1 MPRRLSGTCASVAVS
16 AVLMALSVA
25 TLRGEDESPETFHD
39 GFETPQAVWSREVT
53 DAKVQLLAHDRSNR
67 ARHEGLGSER
77 FQFEA
82 GTGSAFYYSYA
93 LPHIV
98 VTDPLQVGLYVR
110 SNRVGVQLLGRVV
123 LPADTDPDTGEPSFV
138 LIPGTIYDAA
148 DRWQRLELVDLR
160 PSIERQARVLR
171 AASSRPVSLEGAY
184 LDRLVVNLFGG
195 PGKTEVFL
203 DDLTIKPVSAKT
215 LAERA
220 PTSPNDVGTPKVE
233 AERVPIPRSRVQLEG
248 NRLRKDGNDWLV
260 TGVEAPGADVGALR
274 RGGFDVLVD
283 DFDADPRRARE
294 AIERGFLLMPKLGS
308 KDPGEA
314 LGPARARE
322 VATASPYRDSVA
334 FWHLGDRL
342 GATIDPAD
350 RTAEWERIRAV
361 VASLR
366 DLPRDAA
373 RLTTANVSGEFYK
386 YARAP
391 RGLDMIGVRPLSWG
405 AMQDPL
411 DTYAYLSQ
419 RRALTTR
426 GNPGGLFWAWIDV
439 TPPPAVRAAVW
450 GLESP
455 PDWGLAGVQP
465 EQVRLATYTALAAGY
480 RGLGFRG
487 DADLTQPR
495 GRQLLIELGLLN
507 EEIDLFESILAQGS
521 DPIPLYRTDL
531 TEPVYIAPMVGMR
544 TRTPPPKKEPVPH
557 PTIRAAAIE
566 TRDRRGLLLL
576 VADFAPGAQY
586 QPPQMAIN
594 DLKITV
600 PVPESAQAFE
610 ISPGEVRVLDHTR
623 VPGGRQVT
631 VPEFG
636 VTSMVLVTTDM
647 GLKDR
652 IEAAMARVR
661 PRAVA
666 LAIEQAQLQLQGVLQ
681 IHERLV
687 ADGHTVRDS
696 ADLLVLA
703 EKSIRSA
710 GDAQEREDYPLA
722 WAETRRAT
730 RPLRSLMRVH
740 WQDAVDA
747 MAKATSERDAPRTP
761 NRPPAVPPAP
771 KDAPLLVMPV
781 ASPACV
787 AFQTLPQHFLW
798 VDWMRLG
805 KFGPNGVPSGT
816 FDDPEAFKTS
826 GWVDQSYPMEGYS
839 SQIRLVPGGR
849 DGSKRMLKMRV
860 GAKDPS
866 GIDKLPPF
874 IDLPVAAVRSPAVR
888 VGAKQFVRISVLV
901 HRPIAS
907 IPGAGGVIVRDSI
920 GGETLQF
927 RTTDPIPE
935 LSRVVLYR
943 RVPADGELTVTLGL
957 AGYGDVFFDDL
968 KIEPVVSIPPAVPQA
983 MDDLTRLRRP
993 DPPSVRSS
1001 AARPE
1006 SRGRTNR

>member
-1 MPRRLSGTCASVAVS
+1 MPRQLSRTGVSVAIS
-16 AVLMALSVA
+16 AVLASLSLA
-25 TLRGEDESPETFHD
+25 SLRGEDETSGAIQD
-39 GFETPQAVWSREVT
+39 GFEGPRVAWSREVT
-53 DAKVQLLAHDRSNR
+53 DATVQLLAHDRSNR

-77 FQFEA
+77 IQFEA

-93 LPHIV
+93 LPQIV

-138 LIPGTIYDAA
+138 LISGTIYDAA

-195 PGKTEVFL
+195 PGETEVFL
-203 DDLTIKPVSAKT
+203 DDLTIRPVSAKV
-215 LAERA
+215 AAGRA
-220 PTSPNDVGTPKVE
+220 AAGARGPATPKVQ
-233 AERVPIPRSRVQLEG
+233 AEPVANPRSRIRLEG

-260 TGVEAPGADVGALR
+260 TGIEAPGADVGALR
-274 RGGFDVLVD
+274 RGGFDVLMD
-283 DFDADPRRARE
+283 DFEADPGRARE
-294 AIERGFLLMPKLGS
+294 ATERGFLLMPRLGTRDS
-308 KDPGEA
+308 AAA
-314 LGPARARE
+314 LDPARVRE
-322 VATASPYRDSVA
+322 IATASPYRDSVA
-334 FWHLGDRL
+334 FWHLGDHL
-342 GATIDPAD
+342 GSTIDPAD
-350 RTAEWERIRAV
+350 RAAEWERIRAV
-361 VASLR
+361 VAGLR
-366 DLPRDAA
+366 ELPTDAA
-373 RLTTANVSGEFYK
+373 RLTTAGVSGEFYK

-405 AMQDPL
+405 GMQDPI
-411 DTYAYLSQ
+411 DTHTYLSQ

-426 GNPGGLFWAWIDV
+426 GNPGGLFWAWVDV
-439 TPPPAVRAAVW
+439 TPPLPVQAAVW
-450 GLESP
+450 GVESP
-455 PDWGLAGVQP
+455 PDWGVAAVQP

-480 RGLGFRG
+480 RGIGFRG
-487 DADLTQPR
+487 DADLTSPR
-495 GRQLLIELGLLN
+495 GRPLLIELGLLN
-507 EEIDLFESILAQGS
+507 EEIDLLESILAQGA
-521 DPIPLYRTDL
+521 DPIQLRRTDL
-531 TEPVYIAPMVGMR
+531 TEPVYIAPIVGTR
-544 TRTPPPKKEPVPH
+544 TRTAKPKKEPAPH
-557 PTIRAAAIE
+557 PTIRAAGIE

-610 ISPGEVRVLDHTR
+610 ISPGEVRVLDHAR
-623 VPGGRQVT
+623 VPGGRQIT
-631 VPEFG
+631 IPEFS

-666 LAIEQAQLQLQGVLQ
+666 LAIEQAQLQLQGVLD
-681 IHERLV
+681 IHQRLV

-696 ADLLVLA
+696 ADLLALA

-710 GDAQEREDYPLA
+710 SDAQEREDYPLA
-722 WAETRRAT
+722 WSETRRAT
-730 RPLRSLMRVH
+730 RPLRYLMRVH
-740 WQDAVDA
+740 WQEAVDA
-747 MAKATSERDAPRTP
+747 MAKATSDQLLPRTP
-761 NRPPAVPPAP
+761 GRPPAVPPAP

-781 ASPACV
+781 ASPASV

-805 KFGPNGVPSGT
+805 KFGPNALPGGN
-816 FDDPEAFKTS
+816 FEDADAFKAS
-826 GWVDQSYPMEGYS
+826 GWVDQSYPLEGYS
-839 SQIRLVPGGR
+839 SQIGLVSGGR
-849 DGSKRMLKMRV
+849 DASRRMLKMTV
-860 GAKDPS
+860 GAKDPK
-866 GIDKLPPF
+866 GIDQLPPF
-874 IDLPVAAVRSPAVR
+874 VDFPVAAVRSPAVR
-888 VGAKQFVRISVLV
+888 VGAKQFIRISVLV

-907 IPGAGGVIVRDSI
+907 SPGAGGVIVRDSL

-927 RTTDPIPE
+927 RTTDPIAE

-957 AGYGDVFFDDL
+957 AGYGEVFFDDL
-968 KIEPVVSIPPAVPQA
+968 KIEPVTSIPPSVPQA
-983 MDDLTRLRRP
+983 VDVSTRTRP
-993 DPPSVRSS
+993 PEPPSVRSS

-1006 SRGRTNR
+1006 PRGRTNR

>member
-1 MPRRLSGTCASVAVS
+1 M
-16 AVLMALSVA
+16 
-25 TLRGEDESPETFHD
+25 
-39 GFETPQAVWSREVT
+39 
-53 DAKVQLLAHDRSNR
+53 
-67 ARHEGLGSER
+67 
-77 FQFEA
+77 
-82 GTGSAFYYSYA
+82 
-93 LPHIV
+93 
-98 VTDPLQVGLYVR
+98 
-110 SNRVGVQLLGRVV
+110 
-123 LPADTDPDTGEPSFV
+123 
-138 LIPGTIYDAA
+138 
-148 DRWQRLELVDLR
+148 DLR

-171 AASSRPVSLEGAY
+171 AASNRPVSLEGAY

-195 PGKTEVFL
+195 PGRTEVFL
-203 DDLTIKPVSAKT
+203 DDLTIRPVSIEAQAGGPPASQGGLATRKV
-215 LAERA
+215 LAERM
-220 PTSPNDVGTPKVE
+220 
-233 AERVPIPRSRVQLEG
+233 PILQSRVQLEG
-248 NRLRKDGNDWLV
+248 NRLRRDGNDWFI

-283 DFDADPRRARE
+283 DFEADPERARE
-294 AIERGFLLMPKLGS
+294 AIERGFLLMPRLGAENS
-308 KDPGEA
+308 S
-314 LGPARARE
+314 GPPDLAR
-322 VATASPYRDSVA
+322 VQKIATASSYRGSVA
-334 FWHLGDRL
+334 FWHLGDHL
-342 GATIDPAD
+342 GSSLDMD
-350 RTAEWERIRAV
+350 ERTAEWERIRAV
-361 VASLR
+361 VAGLR
-366 DLPRDAA
+366 DLPLGAS
-373 RLTTANVSGEFYK
+373 RLTTATVSGEFYK

-411 DTYAYLSQ
+411 DTYRYLSQ
-419 RRALTTR
+419 RRVLTTR
-426 GNPGGLFWAWIDV
+426 GNPGGLYWAWVDA
-439 TPPPAVRAAVW
+439 TPPPLVRTAVW
-450 GLESP
+450 GLETP

-480 RGLGFRG
+480 RGVGFRG

-495 GRQLLIELGLLN
+495 GRPLLIELGLLN
-507 EEIDLFESILAQGS
+507 EEIDLFESILAQGA
-521 DPIPLYRTDL
+521 DPIPLRRTDL
-531 TEPVYIAPMVGMR
+531 TEPVIMAPLVGSR
-544 TRTPPPKKEPVPH
+544 PRTPPPKKEPAPH
-557 PTIRAAAIE
+557 PSIRAASIE

-610 ISPGEVRVLDHTR
+610 ISPGEVRVLDHVR

-631 VPEFG
+631 IPEFS

-666 LAIEQAQLQLQGVLQ
+666 LAIEQARLQFQGVVD

-696 ADLLVLA
+696 AELLILA

-710 GDAQEREDYPLA
+710 SDAQEREDYPLA

-730 RPLRSLMRVH
+730 RPLRYLMRVH
-740 WQDAVDA
+740 WQDAVGA
-747 MAKATSERDAPRTP
+747 MAKASSDQLSPRTP
-761 NRPPAVPPAP
+761 NRPPTA
-771 KDAPLLVMPV
+771 KDAPLLVAPV

-787 AFQTLPQHFLW
+787 AFQTLPQHYLW

-805 KFGPNGVPSGT
+805 KFGPNTLPSGN
-816 FDDPEAFKTS
+816 FEDAEAFKTS

-839 SQIRLVPGGR
+839 SQQIRLVPGGR
-849 DGSKRMLKMRV
+849 DSSKRMLKMTV
-860 GAKDPS
+860 GAQDS
-866 GIDKLPPF
+866 TGIDQLPPF
-874 IDLPVAAVRSPAVR
+874 VDFPVAAVRSPIIR
-888 VGAKQFVRISVLV
+888 VGAKQFIRISVLV

-907 IPGAGGVIVRDSI
+907 TPGAGGVIVRDSI

-968 KIEPVVSIPPAVPQA
+968 KIEPVISIPPSVSQA
-983 MDDLTRLRRP
+983 IDAPPRP
-993 DPPSVRSS
+993 RSPEPPPVRSS

-1006 SRGRTNR
+1006 PRGRTNR